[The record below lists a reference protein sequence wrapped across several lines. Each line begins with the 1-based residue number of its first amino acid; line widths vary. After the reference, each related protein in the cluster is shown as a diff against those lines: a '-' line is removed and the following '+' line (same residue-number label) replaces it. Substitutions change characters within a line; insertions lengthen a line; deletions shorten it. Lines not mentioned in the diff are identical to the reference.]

1 LKAEKS
7 KLKNDKLEIKSR
19 TENLAE
25 IREFINSAAVE
36 AGFSKDAIDN
46 IILAVDEACTN
57 IIKHA
62 YKYFPD
68 GKIILNL
75 KTDKKTF
82 TIEIIDYG
90 KSFEPGL
97 VTNPDLLK
105 YFNEKRVGGLGMYLM
120 KTLMDDVRYT
130 SVPGKFNRVSLTKNI
145 NSNGR
150 R

>member
-1 LKAEKS
+1 LKADKS
-7 KLKNDKLEIKSR
+7 KMKKDKLEITSR

-25 IREFINSAAVE
+25 IREFINTAASE
-36 AGFSKDAIDN
+36 TGLSKDAIDN

-75 KTDKKTF
+75 KIDKKSF
-82 TIEIIDYG
+82 TIEIIDFG
-90 KSFEPGL
+90 KSFEPAL
-97 VTNPDLLK
+97 VPNPDLQK

-120 KTLMDDVRYT
+120 KTLMDDVRYN
-130 SVPGKFNRVSLTKNI
+130 SFPGKYNQVLLSKNI

-150 R
+150 

>member
-1 LKAEKS
+1 MEAEKS

-75 KTDKKTF
+75 KTNKKTF

-120 KTLMDDVRYT
+120 KALMDDIKYT

-150 R
+150 

>member
-1 LKAEKS
+1 MKK
-7 KLKNDKLEIKSR
+7 DKLEITSR

-25 IREFINSAAVE
+25 IREFINTAASE
-36 AGFSKDAIDN
+36 TGLSKDAIDN

-75 KTDKKTF
+75 KIDKKSF
-82 TIEIIDYG
+82 TIEIIDFG
-90 KSFEPGL
+90 KSFEPAL
-97 VTNPDLLK
+97 VPNPDLQK

-120 KTLMDDVRYT
+120 KTLMDDVRYN
-130 SVPGKFNRVSLTKNI
+130 SFPGKYNQVLLSKNI

-150 R
+150 

>member
-1 LKAEKS
+1 MKAEKT
-7 KLKNDKLEIKSR
+7 KLKKNKLEINSR

-25 IREFINSAAVE
+25 IREFINSAAVD
-36 AGFSKDAIDN
+36 AGFSKEAIDN
-46 IILAVDEACTN
+46 IILAADEACTN

-62 YKYFPD
+62 YKYLPD

-82 TIEIIDYG
+82 TIDIIDYG

-97 VTNPDLLK
+97 IPNPDLQK
-105 YFNEKRVGGLGMYLM
+105 YFDEKRVGGLGMYLM
-120 KTLMDDVRYT
+120 KSLMDDVKYT
-130 SVPGKFNRVSLTKNI
+130 SVPGKFNQVSLSKNI

-150 R
+150 

>member
-1 LKAEKS
+1 MKAEKS
-7 KLKNDKLEIKSR
+7 KLKNNRLEIKSR

-25 IREFINSAAVE
+25 IREFVQSAAIEV
-36 AGFSKDAIDN
+36 GLSKESIDN

-68 GKIILNL
+68 GKIILNF
-75 KTDKKTF
+75 KTDKKVF
-82 TIEIIDYG
+82 TIDIIDYG
-90 KSFEPGL
+90 KSFEPEL
-97 VTNPDLLK
+97 IPNPDLLK

-120 KTLMDDVRYT
+120 KTLVDEVKYT
-130 SVPGKFNRVSLTKNI
+130 SVSGEFNKVSLIKNI
-145 NSNGR
+145 NSNR

>member
-7 KLKNDKLEIKSR
+7 KLKKDKLEIKSR

-25 IREFINSAAVE
+25 IREFINSAA
-36 AGFSKDAIDN
+36 ADSGFSKEAIDN

-68 GKIILNL
+68 GKIILTL
-75 KTDKKTF
+75 KTDNNIF
-82 TIEIIDYG
+82 TINIIDYG

-97 VTNPDLLK
+97 VPNPDLQK
-105 YFNEKRVGGLGMYLM
+105 YFDEKRVGGLGMYLM
-120 KTLMDDVRYT
+120 KTLMDDVKYI
-130 SVPGKFNRVSLTKNI
+130 SVPGKFNQVSLTKNI

-150 R
+150 

>member
-1 LKAEKS
+1 LKAEKT
-7 KLKNDKLEIKSR
+7 KLKKDKLEIKSR

-25 IREFINSAAVE
+25 IREFINSAAVD
-36 AGFSKDAIDN
+36 AGFSKEAIDN
-46 IILAVDEACTN
+46 IILAADEACTN

-62 YKYFPD
+62 YKYLPD

-82 TIEIIDYG
+82 TIDIIDYG

-97 VTNPDLLK
+97 IPNPDLQK
-105 YFNEKRVGGLGMYLM
+105 YFDEKRVGGLGMYLM
-120 KTLMDDVRYT
+120 KSLMDDVKYT
-130 SVPGKFNRVSLTKNI
+130 SVPGKFNQVSLSKNI

-150 R
+150 

>member
-1 LKAEKS
+1 LKAEKN
-7 KLKNDKLEIKSR
+7 KLKKDKLEIMSR
-19 TENLAE
+19 TENLAH
-25 IREFINSAAVE
+25 IREFINSAAAEVGLSQE
-36 AGFSKDAIDN
+36 TIDN

-68 GKIILNL
+68 GKIVLNL
-75 KTDKKTF
+75 KTNKKTF

-97 VTNPDLLK
+97 VPNPDLLK
-105 YFNEKRVGGLGMYLM
+105 YYDEKRVGGLGMYLM
-120 KTLMDDVRYT
+120 KKLMDEVKYT
-130 SVPGKFNRVSLTKNI
+130 SVPGKFNQVSLSKYI

-150 R
+150 

>member
-1 LKAEKS
+1 MKAEKS

-25 IREFINSAAVE
+25 IREFINSAAVD
-36 AGFSKDAIDN
+36 AGFSKEAIDN

-62 YKYFPD
+62 YKYLPD

-82 TIEIIDYG
+82 TIDIIDYG

-97 VTNPDLLK
+97 IPNPDLQK
-105 YFNEKRVGGLGMYLM
+105 YFDEKRVGGLGMYLM
-120 KTLMDDVRYT
+120 KSLMDDVKYT
-130 SVPGKFNRVSLTKNI
+130 SVPGKFNQVSLSKNI

-150 R
+150 

>member
-1 LKAEKS
+1 MKAEKT
-7 KLKNDKLEIKSR
+7 KLKKDKLEIKSR

-25 IREFINSAAVE
+25 IREFINSAAVD
-36 AGFSKDAIDN
+36 AGFSKEAIDN

-62 YKYFPD
+62 YKYLPD

-82 TIEIIDYG
+82 TIDIIDYG

-97 VTNPDLLK
+97 IPNPDLQK
-105 YFNEKRVGGLGMYLM
+105 YFDEKRVGGLGMYLM
-120 KTLMDDVRYT
+120 KSLMDDVKYT
-130 SVPGKFNRVSLTKNI
+130 SVPGKFNQVSLSKNI

-150 R
+150 

>member
-1 LKAEKS
+1 MKPEKT
-7 KLKNDKLEIKSR
+7 KLKKDKLEIMSR
-19 TENLAE
+19 TENLAH
-25 IREFINSAAVE
+25 IREFINSAAAE
-36 AGFSKDAIDN
+36 IGLSKETIDN

-97 VTNPDLLK
+97 IPNPDLLK
-105 YFNEKRVGGLGMYLM
+105 YYDEKRVGGLGMYLM
-120 KTLMDDVRYT
+120 KKLMDEVKYS
-130 SVPGKFNRVSLTKNI
+130 SVPGKFNQVSLSKNI

-150 R
+150 

>member
-1 LKAEKS
+1 MKAEKT
-7 KLKNDKLEIKSR
+7 KLKKDKLEIKSR

-25 IREFINSAAVE
+25 IREFINSAAVD
-36 AGFSKDAIDN
+36 AGFSKEAIDN

-90 KSFEPGL
+90 KSFDPGL
-97 VTNPDLLK
+97 VPNPDLLK
-105 YFNEKRVGGLGMYLM
+105 YYDEKRVGGLGMYLM
-120 KTLMDDVRYT
+120 KKLMDEVKYT
-130 SVPGKFNRVSLTKNI
+130 SVPGKFNQVSLSKNI

-150 R
+150 

>member
-1 LKAEKS
+1 MKTEKS
-7 KLKNDKLEIKSR
+7 KLKKNKLEISSR

-25 IREFINSAAVE
+25 IRKFINSAAVK
-36 AGFSKDAIDN
+36 AGLSRESIDN

-68 GKIILNL
+68 GKIVLSL

-82 TIEIIDYG
+82 TIDIIDYG

-97 VTNPDLLK
+97 IPNPDLQK
-105 YFNEKRVGGLGMYLM
+105 YFDEKRVGGLGMFLM
-120 KTLMDDVRYT
+120 KKLMDDVKYT
-130 SVPGKFNRVSLTKNI
+130 SFPGRFNQVLLTKNI

-150 R
+150 

>member
-1 LKAEKS
+1 LKAEKT
-7 KLKNDKLEIKSR
+7 KLKKNKLEINSR
-19 TENLAE
+19 TENLAG
-25 IREFINSAAVE
+25 IREFINSAAVD
-36 AGFSKDAIDN
+36 AGFSKEAIDN

-62 YKYFPD
+62 YEYLPD

-82 TIEIIDYG
+82 TIDIIDYG

-97 VTNPDLLK
+97 VPNPDLQK
-105 YFNEKRVGGLGMYLM
+105 YFDEKRVGGLGMYLM
-120 KTLMDDVRYT
+120 KSLMDDVKYT
-130 SVPGKFNRVSLTKNI
+130 SVPGKFNQVSLSKNI

-150 R
+150 

>member
-1 LKAEKS
+1 MKAEKS
-7 KLKNDKLEIKSR
+7 KLKKDKLEIKSR

-25 IREFINSAAVE
+25 IREFINSAA
-36 AGFSKDAIDN
+36 ADSGFSKETIDN

-68 GKIILNL
+68 GKIILTL
-75 KTDKKTF
+75 KTDKNTF
-82 TIEIIDYG
+82 TIDIIDYG

-97 VTNPDLLK
+97 VPNPDLKK
-105 YFNEKRVGGLGMYLM
+105 YFDEKRVGGLGMYLM
-120 KTLMDDVRYT
+120 KTLMDDVKYI
-130 SVPGKFNRVSLTKNI
+130 SVPGKFNQVSLTKNI

-150 R
+150 

>member
-1 LKAEKS
+1 LKADKS
-7 KLKNDKLEIKSR
+7 KLKKDKLEIKSR

-25 IREFINSAAVE
+25 IREFINSAA
-36 AGFSKDAIDN
+36 ADSGLSKEVIDN

-68 GKIILNL
+68 GKIILTL
-75 KTDKKTF
+75 VADKKTF
-82 TIEIIDYG
+82 TINIVDYG

-97 VTNPDLLK
+97 IPNPDLRK

-120 KTLMDDVRYT
+120 KSLVDDVKYT
-130 SVPGKFNRVSLTKNI
+130 SVPGQFNQVSLIKNI

-150 R
+150 

>member
-7 KLKNDKLEIKSR
+7 KLKKDKLEINSR

-25 IREFINSAAVE
+25 IREFINSAAAE
-36 AGFSKDAIDN
+36 SGFSKEAIDN

-82 TIEIIDYG
+82 TIDIIDYG

-97 VTNPDLLK
+97 VPNPDLQK

-120 KTLMDDVRYT
+120 KSLMDEVKYI
-130 SVPGKFNRVSLTKNI
+130 SIPGKYNQVSLTKNL

-150 R
+150 

>member
-1 LKAEKS
+1 MKAEKS
-7 KLKNDKLEIKSR
+7 KLKKDKLEINSR

-25 IREFINSAAVE
+25 IREFINSAATE
-36 AGFSKDAIDN
+36 SGFSKDAIDN

-82 TIEIIDYG
+82 TIDIIDYG

-97 VTNPDLLK
+97 VPNPDLQK

-120 KTLMDDVRYT
+120 KSLMDEVKYI
-130 SVPGKFNRVSLTKNI
+130 SVPGEYNQVSLTKNL

-150 R
+150 

>member
-1 LKAEKS
+1 MKAEKS
-7 KLKNDKLEIKSR
+7 KLKKDKLEIKSR

-25 IREFINSAAVE
+25 IREFINSAAE
-36 AGFSKDAIDN
+36 DSGFSKEAIDN

-68 GKIILNL
+68 GKIILTL
-75 KTDKKTF
+75 KTDKNTF
-82 TIEIIDYG
+82 TIDIIDYG

-97 VTNPDLLK
+97 VPNPDLQK
-105 YFNEKRVGGLGMYLM
+105 YFDEKRVGGLGMYLM
-120 KTLMDDVRYT
+120 KTLMDDVKYI
-130 SVPGKFNRVSLTKNI
+130 SVPGKFNQVSLSKNI

-150 R
+150 

>member
-1 LKAEKS
+1 MKAEKT
-7 KLKNDKLEIKSR
+7 KLKKNKLEINSR

-25 IREFINSAAVE
+25 IREFINSAAVD
-36 AGFSKDAIDN
+36 AGFSKEAIDN

-62 YKYFPD
+62 YKYLPD

-82 TIEIIDYG
+82 TIDIIDYG

-97 VTNPDLLK
+97 IPNPDLQK
-105 YFNEKRVGGLGMYLM
+105 YFDEKRVGGLGMYLM
-120 KTLMDDVRYT
+120 KSLMDDVKYT
-130 SVPGKFNRVSLTKNI
+130 SVPGKFNQVSLSKNI

-150 R
+150 

>member
-1 LKAEKS
+1 MKAEKS

-75 KTDKKTF
+75 KTNKKTF

-97 VTNPDLLK
+97 VTNPDLLQ

-120 KTLMDDVRYT
+120 KALMDDIKYT

-150 R
+150 

>member
-1 LKAEKS
+1 LKTEKS
-7 KLKNDKLEIKSR
+7 KLKKNKLEISSR

-25 IREFINSAAVE
+25 IRKFINSAAVK
-36 AGFSKDAIDN
+36 AGLSRESIDN

-68 GKIILNL
+68 GKIVLSL

-82 TIEIIDYG
+82 TIDIIDYG

-97 VTNPDLLK
+97 IPNPDLQK
-105 YFNEKRVGGLGMYLM
+105 YFDEKRVGGLGMFLM
-120 KTLMDDVRYT
+120 KKLMDDVKYT
-130 SVPGKFNRVSLTKNI
+130 SFPGKFNQVSLSKNI

-150 R
+150 

>member
-1 LKAEKS
+1 MKAEKT
-7 KLKNDKLEIKSR
+7 KLKKDKLEIKSR

-25 IREFINSAAVE
+25 IREFINFAAVD
-36 AGFSKDAIDN
+36 AGFSKEAIDN

-62 YKYFPD
+62 YKYLPD

-82 TIEIIDYG
+82 TIDIIDYG

-97 VTNPDLLK
+97 IPNPDLQK
-105 YFNEKRVGGLGMYLM
+105 YFDEKRVGGLGMYLM
-120 KTLMDDVRYT
+120 KSLMDDVKYT
-130 SVPGKFNRVSLTKNI
+130 SVPGKFNQVSLSKNI

-150 R
+150 